1 MPFSRLNDAFFLV
14 SFGASLLL
22 GVLVLR
28 GPRSPLRTA
37 LLLLCANFAGLTG
50 ASFVHHQTGISA
62 VRALDQTCTLLG
74 SLAALHVTVRFVG
87 RFAELRRRFLGL
99 AAIFAVGAVVTLGSA
114 VSVPLH
120 TLVESDGFSEG
131 ISALILLCLLAAL
144 VLLRRALGEAVDAA
158 ERARTRA
165 LIWAWSVGGAAG
177 LLDLLL
183 PPPFDRGGIAAIGS
197 LVALGLVAVAVTRQ
211 GLLAGM
217 KETGRAFLWAFV
229 VLALLFMALL
239 FGGAPRGALVVLGV
253 LAVAWI
259 VLGVRELTRA
269 TRAEA
274 EGRARFLTMG
284 RMSAQMAHDLKNPLA
299 ALLGAT
305 ELLAD
310 PARLD
315 AAEIADYAGL
325 VREQGVRLLRLV
337 ERYEKLGRFELE
349 LRSVDVAAM
358 LRRVAQARL
367 SAHPQLVVDDRTPPS
382 ELVSAD
388 ESLLESAL
396 ENLVSNAVDVLTS
409 GEAPRVTLAVT
420 VEPAFTCVSVRDNGP
435 GMSPRDRERA
445 VVFGFSTKGEG
456 RGLGLA
462 FVKRV
467 VEAHGGQ
474 LRLTSQ
480 LGAGTTATLRL
491 PRERRGPTYM

>member
-1 MPFSRLNDAFFLV
+1 MPSSRLNDAFFLV
-14 SFGASLLL
+14 CFGASLLL
-22 GVLVLR
+22 GLLVLR
-28 GPRSPLRTA
+28 GPRSPLRTS

-62 VRALDQTCTLLG
+62 ARAIDQTCTLLG
-74 SLAALHVTVRFVG
+74 SLAALHVTARFVG
-87 RFAELRRRFLGL
+87 RFAELRRRFLALSGL
-99 AAIFAVGAVVTLGSA
+99 FALGALATLGSA
-114 VSVPLH
+114 ISTPLH
-120 TLVESDGFSEG
+120 ALVESDGFARG
-131 ISALILLCLLAAL
+131 ISALILVCLVAAL
-144 VLLRRALGEAVDAA
+144 VLLRRALVEAVDAA

-183 PPPFDRGGIAAIGS
+183 PPPFDRGGIAALGS

-211 GLLAGM
+211 GLLAGL
-217 KETGRAFLWAFV
+217 EQAGRAFLWAFV
-229 VLALLFMALL
+229 VLALAFLALL

-253 LAVAWI
+253 LAAAWM

-305 ELLAD
+305 ELLAE

-315 AAEIADYAGL
+315 AAEIADYAAL

-337 ERYEKLGRFELE
+337 ERYEKLGRFDLE
-349 LRSVDVAAM
+349 VSAVDVAAM
-358 LRRVAQARL
+358 LRRVAEARAR
-367 SAHPQLVVDDRTPPS
+367 SLVPLTIDDRTPS
-382 ELVSAD
+382 SALASVD
-388 ESLLESAL
+388 PSLLESAL
-396 ENLVSNAVDVLTS
+396 ENLVSNAVDVLA
-409 GEAPRVTLAVT
+409 GREAPRITLSVVA
-420 VEPAFTCVSVRDNGP
+420 EPGFLRVSVQDNGP

-467 VEAHGGQ
+467 VEAHRGH
-474 LRLTSQ
+474 LRLESQ
-480 LGAGTTATLRL
+480 LGVGTTATLRL
-491 PRERRGPTYM
+491 PTS

>member
-28 GPRSPLRTA
+28 GPRSPLRTS

-62 VRALDQTCTLLG
+62 ARAVDQTCTLLG

-87 RFAELRRRFLGL
+87 RFAELRRALSVV
-99 AAIFAVGAVVTLGSA
+99 AAIFALGAALTLGSA
-114 VSVPLH
+114 VSVRLH
-120 TLVESDGFSEG
+120 TLVESDGFSKG
-131 ISALILLCLLAAL
+131 VSVLILLCLCAAL
-144 VLLRRALGEAVDAA
+144 ALLRRALGEAVDAA
-158 ERARTRA
+158 ERSRTRA
-165 LIWAWSVGGAAG
+165 IIWAWSVGGAAG

-183 PPPFDRGGIAAIGS
+183 PPPFDRGGIAALGS
-197 LVALGLVAVAVTRQ
+197 LFALGLLAVAVTRQ

-217 KETGRAFLWAFV
+217 AGNGRAFAGAFV
-229 VLALLFMALL
+229 VLALSFLALL
-239 FGGAPRGALVVLGV
+239 FGGAPQGALWV
-253 LAVAWI
+253 LAVLAATWM
-259 VLGVRELTRA
+259 VLGIRELTRA

-274 EGRARFLTMG
+274 EGRARFVTMG

-315 AAEIADYAGL
+315 TAEIADYAGL
-325 VREQGVRLLRLV
+325 VREQGLRLLRLV

-349 LRSVDVAAM
+349 LRPIDVAAL
-358 LRRVAQARL
+358 LRRVAQARF
-367 SAHPQLVVDDRTPPS
+367 SSHPQLAVEDRTPPS
-382 ELVSAD
+382 ALLAVDA
-388 ESLLESAL
+388 SLLESAL
-396 ENLVSNAVDVLTS
+396 ENLVSNAVDALAG
-409 GEAPRVTLAVT
+409 GEAPRVVIEVALQ
-420 VEPAFTCVSVRDNGP
+420 PGFLCVSVQDNGP

-467 VEAHGGQ
+467 AEAHGGQ
-474 LRLTSQ
+474 LRLESQ
-480 LGAGTTATLRL
+480 LGGGTTATLRL
-491 PRERRGPTYM
+491 PRA